1 MILTSCA
8 SVILNSLDNFL
19 KHCGSTWCDNVGVQ
33 LLEDVLTYRTSCRVV
48 GYEQGGLRLS
58 VDFLRGKCLGMGA
71 ADWTITFLS
80 LLNWVSRFRQGMIL
94 IRYAKLAVGL
104 HLCRNHFAYSFG
116 LREMFSRHFGL
127 HDPSFF
133 FCPHIT
139 VLIVRPFQYRL
150 IYMDFFNE
158 SKNQIYL
165 YLIVLIL
172 YYAEKTAAFILMTLR
187 HQI

>member
-1 MILTSCA
+1 MPNWQWDSTSVGIILLIVLVCA
-8 SVILNSLDNFL
+8 KFFPGILACMTP
-19 KHCGSTWCDNVGVQ
+19 H
-33 LLEDVLTYRTSCRVV
+33 
-48 GYEQGGLRLS
+48 
-58 VDFLRGKCLGMGA
+58 
-71 ADWTITFLS
+71 
-80 LLNWVSRFRQGMIL
+80 
-94 IRYAKLAVGL
+94 
-104 HLCRNHFAYSFG
+104 
-116 LREMFSRHFGL
+116 
-127 HDPSFF
+127 FF

-172 YYAEKTAAFILMTLR
+172 YYAEKTAAFILMTLW